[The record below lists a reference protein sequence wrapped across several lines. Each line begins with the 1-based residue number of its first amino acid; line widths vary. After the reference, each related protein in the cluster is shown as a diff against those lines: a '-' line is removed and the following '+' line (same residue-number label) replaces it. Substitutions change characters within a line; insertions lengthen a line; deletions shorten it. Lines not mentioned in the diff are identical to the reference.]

1 MLSCQTMAQAGPD
14 LTYSIVARDPV
25 TGQMGIAVQSKYF
38 SVGSVVA
45 WAEPGIGAVATQ
57 SMAEPAYGPKG
68 LDLMRRGRGAAQ
80 ALAELAA
87 EDDLRD
93 RRQVGMVDAS
103 GGAASHTG
111 VGCIAAAGHVVGDGY
126 ACQANLML
134 NGTVWGAMAR
144 AYQTAEGELPERL
157 LGALDAA
164 EAEGGDLRG
173 RQSVALLVV
182 GGDASL
188 PAWKKEL
195 ELRVEDHADPL
206 AEIRRLLRL
215 RRAFNRVDE
224 VEDALLAGG
233 DAAEALREL
242 EAYAELGDANVDF
255 VRAIGLAKLGRVDQ
269 ARALVSRLAAADPG
283 WSVAA
288 RRYAD
293 AGMLPDDPSLI
304 GALTPG
310 P

>member
-1 MLSCQTMAQAGPD
+1 
-14 LTYSIVARDPV
+14 
-25 TGQMGIAVQSKYF
+25 MGVAVQSKYF
-38 SVGSVVA
+38 SVGSVVT
-45 WAEPGIGAVATQ
+45 WAEPGVGAVATQ
-57 SMAEPAYGPKG
+57 SMAEPAYGPRG
-68 LDLMRRGRGAAQ
+68 LDLMRRGRGASQ

-87 EDDLRD
+87 EDDRRD
-93 RRQVGMVDAS
+93 RRQVGMVDAK
-103 GGAASHTG
+103 GAAAAHTG
-111 VGCIAAAGHVVGDGY
+111 AGCIAAAGHTIGEGY

-144 AYQTAEGELPERL
+144 AYEAAQGELAERL
-157 LGALDAA
+157 LTALDAA

-173 RQSVALLVV
+173 SQSVALMVV

-206 AEIRRLLRL
+206 VEMRRLLRL

-224 VEDALLAGG
+224 VEDALLGGG

-242 EAYAELGDANVDF
+242 DAYAELGDANVDF
-255 VRAIGLAKLGRVDQ
+255 VRAIGLAKVGRVDE
-269 ARALVSRLAAADPG
+269 ARALVKRLSDAAPG

-293 AGMLPDDPSLI
+293 AGILPDDPALI
-304 GALTPG
+304 AALTPG